1 MTYQQALNYLASL
14 NTFGMR
20 LGLSR
25 IRRLTELLGNPQES
39 YRTIHVTGTNGKGS
53 VSALTAAALSASGVS
68 TGIFTS
74 PHLVLYNERMRV
86 NGKDISDEDFAR
98 TLARTRDAAEKMI
111 DGGEESPTQFE
122 VLTAA
127 AFLYFAEQK
136 VDYAVIEV
144 GLGGLLD
151 STNIIKPVACAITNV
166 TLEHADMCGGTLAG
180 VAEHKAGIIKD
191 GIPVVTAAKGMP
203 LDVIRRRA
211 KQHNAP
217 LYVMDEDFSAERLS
231 QTPEGQIISFSAP
244 AFSLPDW
251 QYELSLAANYQVEN
265 SAVAAALLAVLG
277 QQDARVSMK
286 AARGAFLRTTWP
298 GRFERM
304 DMGAQKIV
312 VDGAHNPA
320 GVKALREALDSA
332 FPAEPRVFLIGILHD
347 KAIEEMLDKLL
358 RSEDTVVVTQPDS
371 ARAEVAER
379 LADEVQKRAGN
390 VTVEPDRE
398 RALQCALSLA
408 KDAVLCCTGSLYL
421 IGELRAKI
429 LEGKETREHGG
440 NGYAERN

>member
-98 TLARTRDAAEKMI
+98 TLARTRDAAKKMI

-203 LDVIRRRA
+203 LGVIRRRA

-332 FPAEPRVFLIGILHD
+332 FPAEPRVFLLGILHD

-358 RSEDTVVVTQPDS
+358 RPEDTVVVTQPDS

>member
-98 TLARTRDAAEKMI
+98 TLARTRDAAKKMI

-191 GIPVVTAAKGMP
+191 GIPVVTAAKEMP

-244 AFSLPDW
+244 VFSLPDW

-265 SAVAAALLAVLG
+265 SAVAAALLAVLA
-277 QQDARVSMK
+277 QTDARISME

-320 GVKALREALDSA
+320 GVQALRESLDSA

-358 RSEDTVVVTQPDS
+358 RPEDTVVVTQPDS
-371 ARAEVAER
+371 TRAEVAER

-398 RALQCALSLA
+398 RALQCALSMA